1 MCFLVPPLTGLN
13 ITYHCCFSLSFGV
26 LLGLLTKR
34 ACPYRNN
41 NKYII

>member
-13 ITYHCCFSLSFGV
+13 ITYHCCFSLFLGRCY
-26 LLGLLTKR
+26 GLLTKG
-34 ACPYRNN
+34 AYPNRNN

>member
-26 LLGLLTKR
+26 LLGVINKKR
-34 ACPYRNN
+34 LP
-41 NKYII
+41 